1 MLQVF
6 SVTEGVS
13 VRNDWYFLREADSVT
28 LTVQEYGLP
37 EKFLADIP
45 LHGNRIEKDIAILHF
60 IR

>member
-1 MLQVF
+1 M
-6 SVTEGVS
+6 TEGVS